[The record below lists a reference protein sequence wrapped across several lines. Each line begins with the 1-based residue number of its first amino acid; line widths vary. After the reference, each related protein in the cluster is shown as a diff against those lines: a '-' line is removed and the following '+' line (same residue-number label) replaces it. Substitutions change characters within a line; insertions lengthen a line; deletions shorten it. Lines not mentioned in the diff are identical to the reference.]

1 MIVLSCLDWTWWD
14 GKADDDSW
22 HLVDFVI
29 DIFTT
34 MNMKTWPISGP
45 RQKCRFHQEE
55 LISPRLREEKCGPST
70 TLFLET
76 KTADSTH
83 PMGVRMGKTIHLT
96 HLLQTRDVRY
106 VTWSVLADYY
116 LIISICYSF
125 DYASENPASRFGSKP
140 RAAAG
145 AKTNSAAT
153 PRLWDCA

>member
-1 MIVLSCLDWTWWD
+1 LTSCWFRDRYIYD
-14 GKADDDSW
+14 NE
-22 HLVDFVI
+22 HE
-29 DIFTT
+29 
-34 MNMKTWPISGP
+34 NMTNI
-45 RQKCRFHQEE
+45 RARAKCRFHQDEILPE
-55 LISPRLREEKCGPST
+55 GEAYISASQRRNVDLPPRCLLKPQ
-70 TLFLET
+70 T
-76 KTADSTH
+76 KDADSTH

-106 VTWSVLADYY
+106 VTWSVLANYY
-116 LIISICYSF
+116 LIISLCYSF